1 MIQIKDI
8 VVEFDEKRILNKLN
22 MTIEKGRLVMLIGDN
37 GCGKST
43 LLKTIAG
50 RVLPREGHIKVKH
63 SFTFHQQK
71 FPLLENMTVEENIK
85 VFSGALEFDVKKE
98 ELDKLLKSLDLI
110 DFRKVCVDKLSGG
123 QQQRLSLIIT
133 LLRNKDIYII
143 DEADA
148 AMDPK
153 GRNLYHNELKEL
165 RDNGKTILLV
175 SHHVKEVLKFA
186 DDCFLIKDGKASYIN
201 PQNISDEL
209 YKYSNHEFIKSLE
222 NMGGLI

>member
-1 MIQIKDI
+1 MIQIKDL
-8 VVEFDEKRILNKLN
+8 VVEFDHKKVLNKLN
-22 MTIEKGRLVMLIGDN
+22 MTVDEGRLVILIGDN

-50 RVLPREGHIKVKH
+50 RIPPREGQIKVKH
-63 SFTFHQQK
+63 GFTYHQQK
-71 FPLLENMTVEENIK
+71 FPLLDNMTVEENIK
-85 VFSGALEFDVKKE
+85 VFSGALGFEVKKE
-98 ELDKLLKSLDLI
+98 GLERLLEALELTA
-110 DFRKVCVDKLSGG
+110 FRKVCVEKLSGG

-133 LLRNKDIYII
+133 LLRDKAIYIL

-153 GRNLYHNELKEL
+153 GRNLYHKEL
-165 RDNGKTILLV
+165 NALRNKGKTILLV

-186 DDCFLIKDGKASYIN
+186 DDCFLIKDGKASHID
-201 PQNISDEL
+201 PKGISEEL

-222 NMGGLI
+222 NMGGLL